1 LEDGSHEEFIGEIG
15 GLGMSI
21 ITDKSHSDNGNRDE
35 NDYSTSSADG
45 EVVLECSDFEMD
57 IDIDI
62 DFESGL
68 AVGQYLID
76 DASNLNADPEDDIPE
91 TQWYCYSVQ
100 DVAVPTV
107 DATTE
112 HGSPSRGL
120 QFEDEVPLP
129 SFPV

>member
-1 LEDGSHEEFIGEIG
+1 
-15 GLGMSI
+15 MSI
-21 ITDKSHSDNGNRDE
+21 ITDKSHSDNDNRDE

-45 EVVLECSDFEMD
+45 EVVLECSDFE

-100 DVAVPTV
+100 DVPVSTV